1 MSKFSTLRRN
11 WADVDWWTSVA
22 IPFLVEQTKRFPLD
36 AYGRVYYAAQN
47 VDFIDVYEDDW
58 DNLIV
63 LDACRYDVFEEEYDG
78 PGDLSLR
85 YSRTPDS
92 PSFFRRQLAGK
103 ECHDIVSV
111 TANPH
116 HKKNLDDDQF
126 HDVYHVW
133 ETRWDDEIRNVHPE
147 AMRDVALEA
156 DDSHPNKRL
165 MIHFMQPHAPFIG
178 PWGREHVGIHV
189 GNEHSRQG
197 AMQGYYDVDT
207 TNPYSLAREGEIDH
221 ETLERAYR
229 ENLQIALEYVED
241 LLSELEGRTV
251 VTADHGELFGER
263 AWPYPWRKFQHPR
276 LLAEKLLQVPWLV
289 SESGDR
295 KSIESTPPEEGAR
308 SDVDDAI
315 EDKLRH
321 LGYK

>member
-1 MSKFSTLRRN
+1 MSKVSKLRRN
-11 WADVDWWTSVA
+11 WSEVEWWKSTA
-22 IPFLVEQTKRFPLD
+22 LPFLVEQTRRAPLD
-36 AYGRVYYAAQN
+36 AYGRLYYGLKN
-47 VDFIDVYEDDW
+47 VDFVSVYEEDW

-63 LDACRYDVFEEEYDG
+63 LDACRYDVFADEYEG

-85 YSRTPDS
+85 YSVTPDS
-92 PSFFRRQLAGK
+92 PSFFRRHFKGK
-103 ECHDIVSV
+103 ECHDVVSV

-116 HKKNLDDDQF
+116 HKRNVDDDQF
-126 HDVYHVW
+126 HHVYHVW
-133 ETRWDDEIRNVHPE
+133 ESHWDDEIRNVHPE
-147 AMRDVALEA
+147 SMRDVALGA
-156 DDSHPNKRL
+156 TQSYPDKRL

-197 AMQGYYDVDT
+197 AIQGYYEVDT
-207 TNPYSLAREGEIDH
+207 TNPYSLTRDGEIDR

-229 ENLQIALEYVED
+229 ENLRVTLEYVED
-241 LLSELEGRTV
+241 LLNELEGRTV
-251 VTADHGELFGER
+251 VTADHGELLGER
-263 AWPYPWRKFQHPR
+263 AWPYPWRKYQHPR

-289 SESGDR
+289 TEAGERKQIEAQPPKVKGHSGVDES
-295 KSIESTPPEEGAR
+295 
-308 SDVDDAI
+308 I